1 MSPDVVFDA
10 APFDVKCKKCKTVYE
25 QDEVIL
31 DNAGKLLCQRCNEP
45 TEWKPTFEIKRP
57 KIQ

>member
-1 MSPDVVFDA
+1 MHIELDFDSA
-10 APFDVKCKKCKTVYE
+10 AFDVKCKKCKNVYVE
-25 QDEVIL
+25 DEVII
-31 DNAGKLLCQRCNEP
+31 DDSGKLLCPQCNEP